1 MTLARPF
8 DFLNSAIG
16 KPVLVRLKGN
26 KQLRGNLK
34 VFDQHMNIVLEEAE
48 ELEDEKV
55 KSKIGNVIVR
65 GDNILYIS
73 P

>member
-26 KQLRGNLK
+26 RQLRGNLK
-34 VFDQHMNIVLEEAE
+34 VFDQHMNIVLDDAE
-48 ELEDEKV
+48 ELENDEAKA
-55 KSKIGNVIVR
+55 KIGNVIVR
-65 GDNILYIS
+65 GDNIL
-73 P
+73 